1 MTENGRPKRKNTRSQ
16 VWQDLEATIKVN
28 DPLGGGDAARK
39 ILTVSGAVLDLGG
52 TGMFLKTLENVPVP
66 AKAEITIDFDPAS
79 NGKLT
84 ISAMGETVR
93 STADGVG
100 IRFTTIDL
108 TRLQHCITARM
119 NRS

>member
-1 MTENGRPKRKNTRSQ
+1 MIENQRPKRKNTRSQ

-28 DPLGGGDAARK
+28 DPFGGSVARK

-52 TGMFLKTLENVPVP
+52 TGMFLKTRENVPVP
-66 AKAEITIDFDPAS
+66 AKAEITIDFDPS
-79 NGKLT
+79 GNGNLT

-108 TRLQHCITARM
+108 TRLQHCIMARM